1 MYYAQFYQRSA
12 TNPEEIIEAC
22 GDRSVV
28 ILDGRCSKQWMG
40 ETAAQECK
48 RRGYVAWRVFKGESF
63 TRSAAVSQLWYV
75 NNAAQTH
82 HNPVWLSAHGM

>member
-12 TNPEEIIEAC
+12 ISDEIIEAC

-40 ETAAQECK
+40 ETATSECK
-48 RRGYVAWRVFKGESF
+48 RRGYLAWRIFKGESF
-63 TRSAAVSQLWYV
+63 TRSAPISQMWYV
-75 NNAAQTH
+75 NNPTPVR
-82 HNPVWLSAHGM
+82 NPAWLSAHAM